1 MESAA
6 LLDALARRA
15 PIEAPVALVVAHPD
29 DETIGAG
36 ASLHLF
42 RNLLLVHVTDG
53 APRNLSDAKAYGF
66 ADAAAYAAARRAE
79 LAAALEAGGAAPE
92 LAELG
97 AADQQASLGMALL
110 ARKLGALLQ
119 THGTQAVITQP
130 YEGGHPD
137 HDATAFIVRC
147 AVRGAMPVLEM
158 ASYHAGSA
166 GMVSGC
172 FLDNGGEAVRIA
184 LSAEEQA
191 RKRAMM
197 DAFATQRAT
206 LAPFGTAHELFRA
219 APDYDFAAPPHDG
232 TLHYER
238 YEWGMT
244 GPRWRALAAASRAE
258 LGC

>member
-1 MESAA
+1 MDAA
-6 LLDALARRA
+6 ELLDRLARRE

-42 RNLLLVHVTDG
+42 RTLLLVHVTDG

-66 ADAAAYAAARRAE
+66 ADASAYAAARRAE
-79 LAAALEAGGAAPE
+79 LAQALEAGGAAPA

-110 ARKLGALLQ
+110 ARKLAALLD
-119 THGTQAVITQP
+119 THGAESVITQP

-137 HDATAFIVRC
+137 HDATACIAHL
-147 AVRGAMPVLEM
+147 AVRGAMPVIEM
-158 ASYHAGSA
+158 ASYHAGPS
-166 GMVSGC
+166 GMESGC
-172 FLDNGGEAVRIA
+172 FLDNGEPPIVVA
-184 LSAEEQA
+184 LDAAEQA

-197 DAFATQRAT
+197 DAFGTQRGT
-206 LAPFGTAHELFRA
+206 LAPFGISHELFRR
-219 APDYDFAAPPHDG
+219 APDYDFAAPPHAG

-238 YEWGMT
+238 YDWGMT
-244 GPRWRALAAASRAE
+244 GPRWRALAAEARAE